1 MNYMGITYAQN
12 LKKTF
17 KACKFNNYLVK
28 IIINREGMKYNTKK
42 ILSTPTNMAR
52 FVKKRRE
59 DIGLSP
65 DDISFRGEQKMDKI
79 LLRMVD
85 YDAENLQEV
94 IIDNI
99 DTVLERQKLSTVT
112 WFNIDGL
119 HDTKLIEEIAE
130 GFDFDKLVL
139 ADVMDVH
146 SRPKVHEFNNC
157 ILLSIKM
164 MQQDEESGHISVEN
178 LSVII
183 TDTVLLSFQE
193 TRGDVFDPV
202 RERIRNQ
209 KKRIRS
215 GGTDYLAF
223 ALLDIVVDNYIYIVG
238 VLGEKIETLE
248 ETLLQEPRKSVIDE
262 IYTYKREMNF
272 LRKNITPAKE
282 MILSLSKMES
292 EFIDEST
299 HVHFKELLDNINQ
312 AVDSTDTY
320 REILSDQLNIYHTTI
335 SSKLNDVM
343 KFLTIFSV
351 IFIPLTFIAGI
362 YGTNFDVVPELKYQ
376 YSYFI
381 MWGVMVVIAIGM
393 LLYFR
398 KRKWL

>member
-1 MNYMGITYAQN
+1 MFFIKKNYGKERQK
-12 LKKTF
+12 LKGSPKGKVPSAK
-17 KACKFNNYLVK
+17 KAA
-28 IIINREGMKYNTKK
+28 E
-42 ILSTPTNMAR
+42 
-52 FVKKRRE
+52 KKRKE
-59 DIGLSP
+59 DIGLAP
-65 DDISFRGEQKMDKI
+65 DDISFRGEQKMDEV
-79 LLRMVD
+79 LLRIID
-85 YDAENLQEV
+85 FDAENLIEK
-94 IIDNI
+94 
-99 DTVLERQKLSTVT
+99 TVDKVDDLLKLQKTATVT
-112 WFNIDGL
+112 WFNMDGL
-119 HDTKLIEEIAE
+119 HETSIIEDIAE

-139 ADVMDVH
+139 AEVMDVH
-146 SRPKVHEFNNC
+146 ARPKVHEFSNC

-164 MQQDEESGHISVEN
+164 LQQNEDTGHVSVEN
-178 LSVII
+178 LSIII
-183 TDTVLLSFQE
+183 TNTVLLSFQE
-193 TRGDVFDPV
+193 KRGDVFEPV

-209 KKRIRS
+209 KKRIRAS
-215 GGTDYLAF
+215 GTDYLAF

-272 LRKNITPAKE
+272 LRKNISPAKE
-282 MILSLSKMES
+282 MILALTKIES
-292 EFIDEST
+292 ELINEST
-299 HVHFKELLDNINQ
+299 NIHFKELLNNINQ
-312 AVDSTDTY
+312 AIDSSETY

-362 YGTNFDVVPELKYQ
+362 YGTNFEVVPELKYK

-381 MWGVMVVIAIGM
+381 MWGVMIVVAIGM